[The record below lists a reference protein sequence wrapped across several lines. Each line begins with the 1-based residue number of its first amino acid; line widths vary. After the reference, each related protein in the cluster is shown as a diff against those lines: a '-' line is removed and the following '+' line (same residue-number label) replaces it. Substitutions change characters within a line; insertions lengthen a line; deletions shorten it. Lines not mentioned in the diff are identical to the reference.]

1 MGSGVTEATS
11 HDRREGTER
20 ANMTKKPH
28 VNTELRRCPWAKGDN
43 YIQYHDTEWGVPV
56 HDDRL
61 LFEFLVLEGAQP
73 GLSWS
78 TILNKRD
85 NYREAFDN
93 FDPALVAKYGE
104 KKRQAL
110 LANPGIVRNRLKIDA
125 AIANARAV
133 LAIQEAHGSLDR
145 YLWQFVGGAPIQN
158 GWQTLAELPAQTA
171 ESEAMSKALK
181 KAGFRFVGPTICY
194 ALMQAV
200 GMVNDHLVGCFRY
213 AELGGQPA
221 VPEDDHAER

>member
-125 AIANARAV
+125 AIQNAQAF
-133 LAIQEAHGSLDR
+133 LATAQEFGSFDR
-145 YLWQFVGGAPIQN
+145 YIWGFIGGRPKQN
-158 GWQTLAELPAQTA
+158 AWASIKEVPARTA
-171 ESEAMSKALK
+171 ESDAMSADLK
-181 KAGFRFVGPTICY
+181 QRGFKFVGSTICY
-194 ALMQAV
+194 AFMQAV
-200 GMVNDHLVGCFRY
+200 GMVNDHVVDCFRHR
-213 AELGGQPA
+213 ELTGTRHGKA
-221 VPEDDHAER
+221 GS